1 MARRATKK
9 VRPKRP
15 RASADDISRTPEY
28 RELLA
33 DITQLIRTAKQTPAR
48 RTNPPRV
55 TMRELNLARALRGVM
70 KLEALEKWLVKPNAA
85 FDGEKPIELIKRGET
100 RRLWQ
105 MVYELRA
112 GTPV

>member
-9 VRPKRP
+9 VPPKRP

-55 TMRELNLARALRGVM
+55 TMRELNLARALCSVM
-70 KLEALEKWLVKPNAA
+70 KPEVMEKWLVKPNAA

-112 GTPV
+112 GTPL